1 MKEKDLL
8 QFLTFIA
15 EEDAIISTIV
25 GFFTNQLGYDVNII
39 KKIVNYGVKMN
50 ILQVIDNDQDL
61 ENCIGQQ
68 SVNLNEID
76 WSTSNVKNE
85 IHYNNFD
92 YYRKKLFASN
102 PKIPHEF
109 MCFIKG

>member
-15 EEDAIISTIV
+15 EEDAQISTIV
-25 GFFTNQLGYDVNII
+25 GFFTNQLGYDVNIM

-61 ENCIGQQ
+61 ENCTGLQ
-68 SVNLNEID
+68 SMDLNEIE

-85 IHYNNFD
+85 IHYKDFD
-92 YYRKKLFASN
+92 YYRKKLFVSN

-109 MCFIKG
+109 MYFIKE